1 MRSVSK
7 YLILQ
12 QQQWPKEPIATG
24 LPPEGAGF
32 VPVAFSADVLIG
44 ERLAK
49 GGFDYFRRSIVA
61 ASEQVAIDVQ
71 GDGRG
76 SMAEPAADG
85 DHVHA
90 GGNQL
95 AGVGVAQRVQTY
107 RRQFEFCQQLPPL
120 GRGGVGTSQR
130 AVPPREDKIVI
141 AGTTAPA

>member
-1 MRSVSK
+1 MS
-7 YLILQ
+7 Q
-12 QQQWPKEPIATG
+12 
-24 LPPEGAGF
+24 LPPDCHRK
-32 VPVAFSADVLIG
+32 VPALYRWRSHPTFSLVSALPKAISIIS
-44 ERLAK
+44 AA
-49 GGFDYFRRSIVA
+49 RS
-61 ASEQVAIDVQ
+61 SLLPNRCDVQ
-71 GDGRG
+71 GNGCG